1 MRSRFSLGYM
11 RLCDCL
17 EIKRQEDPAKRGAG
31 VNKDLE
37 RLCKIVRSFPLKEGE
52 NKTEIPFLSVYLS
65 RERKIDMPRA
75 LSLPSMT

>member
-1 MRSRFSLGYM
+1 M
-11 RLCDCL
+11 
-17 EIKRQEDPAKRGAG
+17 
-31 VNKDLE
+31 NKDVE
-37 RLCKIVRSFPLKEGE
+37 RLSKIVRSFPLKEGE

>member
-1 MRSRFSLGYM
+1 MNH
-11 RLCDCL
+11 D
-17 EIKRQEDPAKRGAG
+17 IKLVAVDIDGTF
-31 VNKDLE
+31 
-37 RLCKIVRSFPLKEGE
+37 VRSFPLKEGE